1 MRTTNYFYLAISLIV
16 IASFTS
22 CEKNENPNLP
32 EIEPGRFKGNI
43 GRHGYDLVND
53 KFNERLSTTHFDNE
67 NFQFQF
73 NSDASP
79 SIIDGNFFD
88 SNQILTVNLVN
99 PFNTSSF
106 LFFETYEGS
115 KNYNQN
121 WITVDWFEQWK
132 DQKTENFY
140 TTVKGKKS
148 VEIEILSVKYKKLK
162 VPSLEIKINGYLYN
176 IKNREDSILIDAALS
191 TQASY

>member
-1 MRTTNYFYLAISLIV
+1 MKTTNYFYLAISLIV

-67 NFQFQF
+67 NLQFQF

-79 SIIDGNFFD
+79 SIIDDIFFD
-88 SNQILTVNLVN
+88 FNQILTVNLVN

-148 VEIEILSVKYKKLK
+148 IDINIVAIEYMNLK
-162 VPSLEIKINGYLYN
+162 IPSIKGNMKGYLYN
-176 IKNREDSILIDAALS
+176 VENPKDSIYIKADFT